1 MSVIQSKVEPFQTH
15 TPAPITLAYI
25 SVSSCYANP
34 QKDLFQDQE
43 LFMKTR
49 ATISDVS
56 GGAIYSPL
64 GDIKRPSPLTHYLNG
79 NRGLANG
86 PKHKSITIAC
96 RSSRWSLAEWAR
108 HFLLSNFLLLFSC
121 FEFSNECRQ
130 WMARRATPLARDHS
144 VAGEESGVGWIRN
157 QIKISAHPSSVLVNK
172 FKCGLLHENS

>member
-1 MSVIQSKVEPFQTH
+1 MCHSFSQPTMSVIQSKIEPFQTH

-64 GDIKRPSPLTHYLNG
+64 GDITRPSPLTHYLNG

-86 PKHKSITIAC
+86 PQHKSITIAC
-96 RSSRWSLAEWAR
+96 WSSRWSLAEWAR
-108 HFLLSNFLLLFSC
+108 HFLLSNFSQFYYC
-121 FEFSNECRQ
+121 FFVSNLAMNVDSELQEGRLHWLEITRLWEKKEEWGEF
-130 WMARRATPLARDHS
+130 
-144 VAGEESGVGWIRN
+144 VIR
-157 QIKISAHPSSVLVNK
+157 
-172 FKCGLLHENS
+172 